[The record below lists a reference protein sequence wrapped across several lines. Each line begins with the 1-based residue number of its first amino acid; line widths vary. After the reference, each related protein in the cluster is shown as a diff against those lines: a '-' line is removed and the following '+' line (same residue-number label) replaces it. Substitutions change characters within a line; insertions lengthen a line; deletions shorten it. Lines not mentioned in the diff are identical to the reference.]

1 MNLNS
6 NPRNSSWRLKH
17 AFTLLETLVM
27 MAALFVV
34 TMLVAGIVKVQ
45 RPEWF
50 GVQTPAVQAAT
61 PVGP

>member
-1 MNLNS
+1 MNLNTKRQS
-6 NPRNSSWRLKH
+6 APWSLKT

-50 GVQTPAVQAAT
+50 GGQAPAVQAAT
-61 PVGP
+61 PIEP

>member
-6 NPRNSSWRLKH
+6 KRQNTPWRLKT

-34 TMLVAGIVKVQ
+34 SMLVAGIVKVQ
-45 RPEWF
+45 WPDLF
-50 GVQTPAVQAAT
+50 GGQAAAVQTAT
-61 PVGP
+61 PAEP